1 MALKPVSVTQLNEY
15 ISRVIGTDPLLM
27 NVGVRGEVSQVRFD
41 SRRNCYFDLMDD
53 TSLISCIM
61 WSDSFAEMDFELKE
75 GLEIIV
81 RGYVSVYKKRG
92 TISLT
97 ARNCELVGAGGL
109 AKAFEEMKE
118 KLNRE
123 GLFDQSHKKPLP
135 GFPRKIAV
143 VTAAT
148 GAAVQDIIKTV
159 KSRNNV
165 VSLYIYP
172 SPVQG
177 DGAAPQI
184 AENIDY
190 INSTRDDIDII
201 IVGRGGGSAE
211 DLWPFNEE
219 VVARSIYASRI
230 PVISAVGHEIDYS
243 ISDLV
248 ADVRAATPTA
258 AAQIAVPDTSEIA
271 EEMDDLRSMM
281 LRQLKNNA
289 AFCRIKADNIKE
301 SMRNSVMNRI
311 TEMKHEAERLK
322 IVLESNDPERI
333 MQQGYSI
340 VRDKDGKV
348 VKSAESVAVGQE
360 LCVQLSEGGLM
371 VSTLSKESSDNVR

>member
-1 MALKPVSVTQLNEY
+1 MALKPITVTQLNEY
-15 ISRVIGTDPLLM
+15 IARVIGTDPLLL
-27 NVGVRGEVSQVRFD
+27 NVGVKGEVSGVRYD
-41 SRRNCYFDLMDD
+41 GRGNCYFSLVDD
-53 TSLISCIM
+53 TCLI
-61 WSDSFAEMDFELKE
+61 DSIVWRDNAAALGSELRD

-81 RGYVSVYKKRG
+81 RGYVNVYKKRG

-97 ARNCELVGAGGL
+97 ARSIELVGAGDL
-109 AKAFEEMKE
+109 AKAFEEMKN
-118 KLNRE
+118 KLDRE
-123 GLFDQSHKKPLP
+123 GLFDPAHKKKLP
-135 GFPRKIAV
+135 FFPRKIAV

-165 VSLYIYP
+165 VSLYVYP
-172 SPVQG
+172 SMVQG

-184 AENIDY
+184 AHNIDL
-190 INSTRDDIDII
+190 INATRNDIDII

-258 AAQIAVPDTSEIA
+258 AAQIAVPDTGDLKEQI
-271 EEMDDLRSMM
+271 DDLKNSM

-289 AFCRIKADNIKE
+289 QYDRIKADNVRDMIRQ
-301 SMRNSVMNRI
+301 SLRSRIDGLRNE
-311 TEMKHEAERLK
+311 TEKMKMILEYSDPRK
-322 IVLESNDPERI
+322 IMEK
-333 MQQGYSI
+333 GYSI
-340 VRDKDGKV
+340 VRDDRGRIIRRSEDVEDGEELGIELSSGKLKV
-348 VKSAESVAVGQE
+348 K
-360 LCVQLSEGGLM
+360 
-371 VSTLSKESSDNVR
+371 TLSTRE

>member
-1 MALKPVSVTQLNEY
+1 MALKPITVTQLNEY
-15 ISRVIGTDPLLM
+15 IARVIGTDPLLL
-27 NVGVRGEVSQVRFD
+27 NVGVRGEVSGVRYD
-41 SRRNCYFDLMDD
+41 GRGNAYFSLVDD
-53 TSLISCIM
+53 TCLIDCII
-61 WSDSFAEMDFELKE
+61 WRDNAAELGFELQD

-81 RGYVSVYKKRG
+81 RGYVNVYKKRG

-97 ARNCELVGAGGL
+97 ARSVELVGAGGL
-109 AKAFEEMKE
+109 AKAFEEMKN
-118 KLNRE
+118 KLDKE
-123 GLFDQSHKKPLP
+123 GLFDQSHKKALP
-135 GFPRKIAV
+135 FFPKKIAV

-165 VSLYIYP
+165 VSLYVYP
-172 SPVQG
+172 SMVQG

-184 AENIDY
+184 AHNIDL
-190 INSTRDDIDII
+190 INKTRDDIDII
-201 IVGRGGGSAE
+201 IAGRGGGSAE

-258 AAQIAVPDTSEIA
+258 AAQIAVPDTSELQEDID
-271 EEMDDLRSMM
+271 ELRRSM

-289 AFCRIKADNIKE
+289 AYDRIKTDNLKDIMLQALKSRVE
-301 SMRNSVMNRI
+301 GSRNEIER
-311 TEMKHEAERLK
+311 MKMILEYSDPRK
-322 IVLESNDPERI
+322 IMEK
-333 MQQGYSI
+333 GYSI
-340 VRDKDGKV
+340 VRDDNGNIVTK
-348 VKSAESVAVGQE
+348 AESVKEGQE
-360 LCVQLSEGGLM
+360 LGIELSEGKLRVKT
-371 VSTLSKESSDNVR
+371 VS